1 MNNTKRLSHEAS
13 QAIVQSYEETLAD
26 FLPMASVTGN
36 LLWAAQTISDNEF
49 PVSIVLDNEGFGVI
63 FPEDQDPG
71 LVCDHFA
78 RALEIAVEEL
88 EEMYP
93 RD

>member
-1 MNNTKRLSHEAS
+1 MNNTTRLSHEAS
-13 QAIVQSYEETLAD
+13 HALVVSYEEALED
-26 FLPMASVTGN
+26 FLPMASVTNN
-36 LLWAAQTISDNEF
+36 LLWAVQTISDNEF
-49 PVSIVLDNEGFGVI
+49 PVSIVMDNDGFGVVY
-63 FPEDQDPG
+63 PADQDPG
-71 LVCDHFA
+71 LVLDHFA